1 VHDLQPA
8 PRRIDGNP
16 AIWRALGHPLRQKI
30 QAHLDEH
37 GPATATLVAGACGLN
52 TGTASYHLRVLG
64 DAGLIEDDP
73 THAGPGRQRW
83 WRAVPIDHRE
93 PAHQRL
99 DPSDRRALEKW
110 RAAQLPNELDL
121 ATRFL
126 TEFRVHGDWAKA
138 SRSRGWFT
146 EQGLQDLMDG
156 YVALL
161 ARHSFPGH
169 TAPTDARKMDLRMFF
184 LPAIE
189 NGDADDPPDL
199 PVDDGGG
206 H

>member
-1 VHDLQPA
+1 M
-8 PRRIDGNP
+8 
-16 AIWRALGHPLRQKI
+16 GHPLRQKI
-30 QAHLDEH
+30 QAHLDAH

-73 THAGPGRQRW
+73 TQRSPGRQRW

-93 PAHQRL
+93 PAHQHL
-99 DPSDRRALEKW
+99 NPPDRRALDEW
-110 RAAQLPNELDL
+110 RAAQLANEFDL
-121 ATRFL
+121 AQRFL
-126 TEFRVHGDWAKA
+126 TEFRSHGDWAKA
-138 SRSRGWFT
+138 SRGRGWFT

-161 ARHSFPGH
+161 TRHSFPGH
-169 TAPTDARKMDLRMFF
+169 TAPADARKMDLRMFF
-184 LPAIE
+184 LPATE
-189 NGDADDPPDL
+189 DDAADDPSGP
-199 PVDDGGG
+199 PVDDGGA